1 MSNMKKMILIAAFV
15 AALFAGANSFAQ
27 TPDQAKFLGKWN
39 LTVTGAPG
47 GTIKLPMTVTYAEGQ
62 LGGTIMTTSGE
73 TVNFK
78 TVHADKKSL
87 TADFEADGYDAYI
100 SVSLL
105 PDGTLSGSSM
115 GFMSITGTK
124 AEEEK
129 RK

>member
-1 MSNMKKMILIAAFV
+1 MSKMKKMILIAAFV

-27 TPDQAKFLGKWN
+27 TPDQAKYLGKWN
-39 LTVTGAPG
+39 LTVTGGPIE
-47 GTIKLPMTVTYAEGQ
+47 TMTLPMTVTYADGH

-73 TVNFK
+73 TVKFK
-78 TVHADKKSL
+78 AVYADKKGL
-87 TADFEADGYDAYI
+87 TADFEAEGYDAYI

-115 GFMSITGTK
+115 GLMSITGTK
-124 AEEEK
+124 AEEK